1 MPSTSSS
8 IGTPLAVEVQLRQ
21 EKASALRR
29 VGDKLEALIGQ
40 LTKLEEEL
48 RTLSGAPRSKK
59 LTEYEK
65 LWADADY
72 QRWCLVIQR
81 EAMGLFD
88 HAEVDLMYPRPPK
101 LR

>member
-1 MPSTSSS
+1 ML
-8 IGTPLAVEVQLRQ
+8 GTPLAVEVQLRQ

-29 VGDKLEALIGQ
+29 VGDKLENLIGK
-40 LTKLEEEL
+40 LAKLEEEL
-48 RTLSGAPRSKK
+48 RTLSGSPRAKK
-59 LTEYEK
+59 LAEYEQ

-101 LR
+101 LK

>member
-1 MPSTSSS
+1 MPSSSSS
-8 IGTPLAVEVQLRQ
+8 IGTPLAVEVQIRQ

-29 VGDKLEALIGQ
+29 VGDKLENLIGR
-40 LTKLEEEL
+40 LAKLEDEL
-48 RTLSGAPRSKK
+48 RTLIGTPRAKK
-59 LTEYEK
+59 LAEYEK

-81 EAMGLFD
+81 EALGLFD
-88 HAEVDLMYPRPPK
+88 HAEVDLMYPRPPR

>member
-1 MPSTSSS
+1 M
-8 IGTPLAVEVQLRQ
+8 IGSPLAIEVQIRQ

-29 VGDKLEALIGQ
+29 VGDKLENLIGR
-40 LTKLEEEL
+40 LAKLEGEM
-48 RTLSGAPRSKK
+48 RTLSGSPRAKK
-59 LTEYEK
+59 LAEYEQ
-65 LWADADY
+65 LWEDADY

-101 LR
+101 LK